1 MVLVFLIET
10 GIVVKSKQTKI
21 NRKHFLLFSLGSKNV
36 ISGLGLSWRNII
48 KFHSFTLKIFKQ
60 NSFT

>member
-1 MVLVFLIET
+1 MVLVFLIEP
-10 GIVVKSKQTKI
+10 GIVVKRKQTKI
-21 NRKHFLLFSLGSKNV
+21 NRKHFLLFSLGSKNE

-48 KFHSFTLKIFKQ
+48 KFHSFTLKMFKQ